1 MHSTTPARRVAR
13 AASAALWAFV
23 SVTPIPGWAQPAA
36 PSALTLKQAYEA
48 AWARQPEAASLTAR
62 RDAAEAQRRAAAAWT
77 PEPAALELETK
88 TDRLHANDGG
98 REYVLAVAVPLWL
111 PGERGRT
118 VALADAGLAALDHK
132 LQADRLRVAAALR
145 EAWWA
150 AQRAMQEHLHANQ
163 RVAQAQQL
171 VADVARRVQA
181 GELARSD
188 QFQAEMGLAQLEAT
202 LAEASVSRQSALLAL
217 RTVLGVD
224 VDGPAEPGPA
234 VAEAAPPAP
243 PASPLAA
250 SLLPPDANHPAV
262 AEWQT
267 RAELSR
273 KAAELAAVKT
283 RASPEL
289 LLGTTRERGQFGG
302 SYQQSL
308 TLALRLPFG
317 GGSRVSSQV
326 ATARAD
332 ALEAE
337 GQARLA
343 QARLRGDIETAQARV
358 TGARARLVALERHA
372 RLAQEVRGF
381 FEKAFR
387 LGEADLPTRLRTE
400 QEAAEAER
408 QVALLRIEAA
418 AAVSALRQA
427 LGLLPE

>member
-1 MHSTTPARRVAR
+1 MHSRQPAGRVAR
-13 AASAALWAFV
+13 AALAALCALA
-23 SVTPIPGWAQPAA
+23 SIAPIPVWAQSTTP
-36 PSALTLKQAYEA
+36 PGLTLKQAYEA
-48 AWARQPEAASLTAR
+48 AWARQPEAASLATR
-62 RDAAEAQRRAAAAWT
+62 RDAAEAHRRAAAAWA
-77 PEPAALELETK
+77 PEAAALELETK

-98 REYVLAVAVPLWL
+98 REYTLALAVPLWL
-111 PGERGRT
+111 PGERGRS
-118 VALADAGLAALDHK
+118 VALAEAGLAALDHK

-150 AQRAMQEHLHANQ
+150 AQRAMQEHLHATQ
-163 RVAQAQQL
+163 RVGDVRQL
-171 VADVARRVQA
+171 AADVARRVQA

-188 QFQAEMGLAQLEAT
+188 QFQAEMGLAQSEAA
-202 LAEASVSRQSALLAL
+202 LAEALASRQQALLVL
-217 RTVLGVD
+217 RSLVGAAV
-224 VDGPAEPGPA
+224 GEPAEPGPA
-234 VAEAAPPAP
+234 VAEAAPP
-243 PASPLAA
+243 
-250 SLLPPDANHPAV
+250 LPPQTQSTENPQPPEATHPAV
-262 AEWQT
+262 AELQA
-267 RAELSR
+267 RAAFSR
-273 KAAELAAVKT
+273 KAADLAAVKT
-283 RASPEL
+283 RANPEL

-317 GGSRVSSQV
+317 GGSRSSSQV

-337 GQARLA
+337 ELARLA
-343 QARLRGDIETAQARV
+343 QARLHGDIEAAQAR
-358 TGARARLVALERHA
+358 AASANARLRAVEKQA

-381 FEKAFR
+381 FAKAFR

-408 QVALLRIEAA
+408 QAALLRIESA